1 MVAWSYPV
9 AMTQPPNQNWDPNA
23 ANPGSN
29 YPPQQ
34 PQQPGYGTPPPP
46 PTQPGY
52 GQPPAQPGY
61 GQPQYGAPQPQPGYG
76 QQPPPGQYPP
86 AGGYPPP
93 GPAAPP
99 PGYASSDDKTFA
111 LVAHF
116 GGAVGTFISF
126 GVLGFVGPLIAYL
139 ARGNQSPVVK
149 EHARAAL
156 NFFVLTSGVSFI
168 LFIGTFCTGRFGG
181 FFIDLLVGGLLWLV
195 HVATWLVGVIFGIIA
210 GTKAN
215 DGTVYKYPF
224 SFPIIK

>member
-23 ANPGSN
+23 ANPGYN
-29 YPPQQ
+29 YPPQQPQQ
-34 PQQPGYGTPPPP
+34 PQQPGYGTPP
-46 PTQPGY
+46 
-52 GQPPAQPGY
+52 AQPGY
-61 GQPQYGAPQPQPGYG
+61 GAPQPGYG
-76 QQPPPGQYPP
+76 DPQSQPGYGTPPPGQYPP
-86 AGGYPPP
+86 AGGYPPGQYPPP
-93 GPAAPP
+93 GPATPP
-99 PGYASSDDKTFA
+99 PGYPSSDDKTFA

-139 ARGNQSPVVK
+139 ARGQQSPVVK

-156 NFFVLTSGVSFI
+156 NFFILTSGVSFI
-168 LFIGTFCTGRFGG
+168 LFIGTFCTGRIGG
-181 FFIDLLVGGLLWLV
+181 LFLDLLVGGLLWLV

-215 DGTVYKYPF
+215 DGTVYKYPL